1 MPRFTYDA
9 VAPDGTQ
16 VTGEDEASSLAA
28 LGIALLEK
36 DLALQGAKEKK
47 SALQSVMQFE
57 ITRKKVPTK
66 DLMHFSRQLSAFLK
80 AGVSILDA
88 IEVIQEEMTNKV
100 FRKALDDIVE
110 SVRAGSTFSGAA
122 RAHPE
127 VFPPVYLGMLESAE
141 LTGNLDSVLDQ
152 LSDYLE
158 RDMEARRKIMSAL
171 LYPGIVAGMSVAT
184 VGILAGFVL
193 PRFKDFFASLDAKLP
208 LPTRM
213 LLATTDLMTR
223 FWFVFPLLILAL
235 AVVGLLSVRTEKGR
249 AIRNRMVLSLPVVGD
264 LVSHSILERFCRV
277 LSSMTQAGVPLPDAM
292 TVTTDGTNNVVWKEK
307 LVIAREAMLRGEG
320 LAGPIAATGL
330 FPATARQMLRVGEE
344 TGTLGD
350 QLEGAA
356 VYFERELDYKVAR
369 FTGLFEPAVI
379 IFMGLVVGFVAV
391 ALVSAM
397 YGIFRSVNLS

>member
-1 MPRFTYDA
+1 MPKFTYDA

-47 SALQSVMQFE
+47 SVLQSVMQFE